1 MTLLQKV
8 GIGIRAG
15 LFAGGIVATTFFV
28 ADLARLAPLDT
39 PLTLG
44 ASLPGVN
51 FLSFDSRLLVEGVAM
66 FSFGGQLMGITLLH
80 VLAFAALGAVAV
92 LACEACR
99 VPLNWIT
106 AGLFGLVGFT
116 LVYLAATWFSGA
128 ASVVELP
135 SARSVLLVNLGAGAA
150 MGTYFQVAM
159 KRAARPPRPGTSSRS

>member
-1 MTLLQKV
+1 MSLLQKV

-44 ASLPGVN
+44 TGLPG
-51 FLSFDSRLLVEGVAM
+51 LSGISFDSAMLIEGVTM
-66 FSFGGQLMGITLLH
+66 FSFGGQLMGITLVH
-80 VLAFAALGAVAV
+80 FLAFAALGALAV
-92 LACEACR
+92 LTCEACR
-99 VPLNWIT
+99 VPLNWLT

-135 SARSVLLVNLGAGAA
+135 SAQSVFLVNLGAGAV
-150 MGTYFQVAM
+150 MGTYFQVAV
-159 KRAARPPRPGTSSRS
+159 KRAANMT

>member
-1 MTLLQKV
+1 MSLLQKV
-8 GIGIRAG
+8 GVGIRAG
-15 LFAGGIVATTFFV
+15 LFAGGVVATTFFV
-28 ADLARLAPLDT
+28 ADLARLAPLNT

-44 ASLPGVN
+44 TSLPGLAG
-51 FLSFDSRLLVEGVAM
+51 LSFDSAVLIESVTM
-66 FSFGGQLMGITLLH
+66 FSFGGQLMGITLIH
-80 VLAFAALGAVAV
+80 FLAFAALGAVAV
-92 LACEACR
+92 LTCEACR

-128 ASVVELP
+128 ASIVELP

-159 KRAARPPRPGTSSRS
+159 RRAVSTT